1 MHNDSFYDT
10 EGLKVTEKGNWNDLD
25 ALMRHPTSG
34 ARSAVTQMVV
44 LRCMN
49 SGGVMFVGS
58 QTAAKSLDVLQE
70 HNITHVV
77 NCTGDMPLYHEQNG
91 ITYLRFNITGAL
103 CLYWRLLTVRG
114 FISGHYQKVTLQRLP
129 TPPKQLTPAT
139 CLSEPIDDLPLNAH

>member
-1 MHNDSFYDT
+1 
-10 EGLKVTEKGNWNDLD
+10 
-25 ALMRHPTSG
+25 
-34 ARSAVTQMVV
+34 
-44 LRCMN
+44 
-49 SGGVMFVGS
+49 MFVGS

-139 CLSEPIDDLPLNAH
+139 CLSEPIDDLPLNAY